1 MSSQRS
7 AEDQVV
13 MTRDGYEKLKSE
25 LSYLRSDGRTD
36 IAAKLEEAR
45 AFGDLSEN
53 AEYRAAKEE
62 QEKLEGRILWL
73 EFQLSKTKIVD
84 VADLDTSH
92 INLGNTVSLLDLDT
106 NTSFTYTLVGTEE
119 ADPKTNRISAASPV
133 GKAIHGKVIGEEIA
147 VRVPNGIRHF
157 KITDIQIS

>member
-36 IAAKLEEAR
+36 IADKLEEAR

-73 EFQLSKTKIVD
+73 EFQLSKAKIVD
-84 VADLDTSH
+84 IADLDTNH
-92 INLGNTVSLLDLDT
+92 VNLGNTVSLLDLDIDA
-106 NTSFTYTLVGTEE
+106 SFTYTLVGTEE
-119 ADPKTNRISAASPV
+119 ADPKMNRISAASPV
-133 GKAIHGKVIGEEIA
+133 GKAIHGKIVGEEVV
-147 VRVPNGIRHF
+147 VRVPKGTRHF
-157 KITDIQIS
+157 RITDIKIS

>member
-45 AFGDLSEN
+45 AFGDLS
-53 AEYRAAKEE
+53 
-62 QEKLEGRILWL
+62 
-73 EFQLSKTKIVD
+73 
-84 VADLDTSH
+84 
-92 INLGNTVSLLDLDT
+92 
-106 NTSFTYTLVGTEE
+106 
-119 ADPKTNRISAASPV
+119 
-133 GKAIHGKVIGEEIA
+133 
-147 VRVPNGIRHF
+147 
-157 KITDIQIS
+157 

>member
-73 EFQLSKTKIVD
+73 EFQLSKTKIID

-92 INLGNTVSLLDLDT
+92 INLGNTI
-106 NTSFTYTLVGTEE
+106 SFW
-119 ADPKTNRISAASPV
+119 RS
-133 GKAIHGKVIGEEIA
+133 
-147 VRVPNGIRHF
+147 
-157 KITDIQIS
+157 